1 MSMRL
6 LLVEDDQYLARSLTM
21 ALAEQSYTTELASDG
36 HQAELALTNN
46 YYDLVVLDLT
56 LPYLDGLEVLKRFRA
71 RGGSTPVLILSARDS
86 VMDRVK
92 GLDNGANDY
101 LVKPFEL
108 AELEARVR
116 ALLRKDRW
124 QNFLEA
130 KFGNLVFRTNTK
142 EVTIAGDKV
151 ELTPRELAVLEILL
165 SKAGTLVT
173 KKELL
178 SRLSDSE
185 LELSMNAMD
194 IVIHRLRKKLLL
206 SNCEI
211 RTMRGIGYTL
221 LAPDA
226 EE

>member
-1 MSMRL
+1 
-6 LLVEDDQYLARSLTM
+6 
-21 ALAEQSYTTELASDG
+21 
-36 HQAELALTNN
+36 
-46 YYDLVVLDLT
+46 
-56 LPYLDGLEVLKRFRA
+56 
-71 RGGSTPVLILSARDS
+71 
-86 VMDRVK
+86 MDRVK

-142 EVTIAGDKV
+142 EVTIAGEKI

-194 IVIHRLRKKLLL
+194 IVIHRLRKKLLQ

>member
-194 IVIHRLRKKLLL
+194 IVIHRLRKKLLQ

>member
-1 MSMRL
+1 MRL

>member
-71 RGGSTPVLILSARDS
+71 RGGSTPVLILSARDT

-142 EVTIAGDKV
+142 EVTIAGEKI

-194 IVIHRLRKKLLL
+194 IVIHRLRKKLLQ